1 MKNLFLTALM
11 VSLCSTIWAQKLSKD
26 FKVSRTSP
34 YAVVDAGSKKYFS
47 VGNDQS
53 LSVKTRSGVV
63 TLQKFDIATK
73 KEVAREV
80 HADFPKYTKEQE
92 ILQVEGHIYFI
103 SEAYDKKSKT
113 FTVSAREINPDDL
126 SMGDLTTLFTTDR
139 PVVGAV
145 ASFGTVQM
153 FSFGPPRA
161 NKFEVISSF
170 DGSKILIRYRLKPA
184 SRKDSENYD
193 ELGFYV
199 FDNKLNKLWGKEQKM
214 PYTEKEM
221 NNLAYT
227 VASDGTAY
235 MLALVRESK
244 SVELMT
250 ITENDF
256 STKPLDINKDLV
268 FQKFDLREDD
278 EGNIACVAFYATGIE
293 FKFNFGGGA
302 LVFNTNG
309 IYFFKFTPEG
319 EVVDAFDYEFDI
331 DFINQ
336 YRTGR
341 EKNKNDKREKQ
352 GKAGIPDLKLLE
364 FNVEKDGSVLII
376 GERAYARNEFY
387 GPKQQMVYHFSN
399 VVATKI
405 NPDGTLKWM
414 KKLPKNQAGLRG
426 KGGMGIKYI
435 RSADSH
441 YVMFLDNVKNSNLTV
456 AKAPVPHKDGAGGF
470 LTAYKVN
477 DGSGEIEKHNIL
489 DVRDLQGIKLH
500 QFNTSRI
507 FNVSDNLFLLE
518 TYIKGKKDMMIKI
531 ELTEGPD

>member
-80 HADFPKYTKEQE
+80 HADFPKYTKEQQ

-113 FTVSAREINPDDL
+113 FTVSAREINSDDL

-341 EKNKNDKREKQ
+341 EKSKNDKREKQ

-364 FNVEKDGSVLII
+364 FSVEKDGSVLII

-435 RSADSH
+435 RSEDSH

-531 ELTEGPD
+531 ELTEGSD

>member
-1 MKNLFLTALM
+1 MKHITMFMLAVILPGLVM
-11 VSLCSTIWAQKLSKD
+11 AQKLSDD

-34 YAVVDAGSKKYFS
+34 YEVVDAGSKKYFS
-47 VGNDQS
+47 IGNDQS
-53 LSVKTRSGVV
+53 LAVKTKGGIV
-63 TLQKFDIATK
+63 TLLKFDIPSK
-73 KEVAREV
+73 KEVGRKI
-80 HADFPKYTKEQE
+80 HSDFPKYTKEQE
-92 ILQVEGHIYFI
+92 ILQVEGHIYYI
-103 SEAYDKKSKT
+103 SEAFDKKSRT

-126 SMGDLTTLFTTDR
+126 SMGDLTTLFTSDR
-139 PVVGAV
+139 EVTPTPAALGSQPAFGFGFVG
-145 ASFGTVQM
+145 G
-153 FSFGPPRA
+153 

-170 DGSKILIRYRLKPA
+170 DGSKFLIRYRLKPL
-184 SRKDSENYD
+184 SRRDSENYD

-244 SVELMT
+244 SVELMS
-250 ITENDF
+250 ITENGF
-256 STKPLDINKDLV
+256 STKPLAINKDLV

-293 FKFNFGGGA
+293 FKFGFGGGA

-319 EVVDAFDYEFDI
+319 EVLDAFDYEFDI
-331 DFINQ
+331 AFINQ
-336 YRTGR
+336 YRTDR
-341 EKNKNDKREKQ
+341 EQNKNDKREKE
-352 GKAGIPDLKLLE
+352 GKAGIPDLNLLE
-364 FNVEKDGSVLII
+364 FEVEEDGSVFIL
-376 GERAYARNEFY
+376 GERSYVRNEFY
-387 GPKQQMVYHFSN
+387 GPKQQVVYHFSN

-414 KKLPKNQAGLRG
+414 KKLPKNQAGIAGR
-426 KGGMGIKYI
+426 GGMGIKYI
-435 RSADSH
+435 RSKDSH
-441 YVMFLDNVKNSNLTV
+441 YVMFLDNVKNANLTV

-470 LTAYKVN
+470 LTAYKV
-477 DGSGEIEKHNIL
+477 DDETGEIEKHNIL
-489 DVRDLQGIKLH
+489 DVRDLQGVKLH

-518 TYIKGKKDMMIKI
+518 TYIKNKEDMMIKI
-531 ELTEGPD
+531 ELTD